1 MAHAADEV
9 KKPLSPSSIVLKSFT
24 QGKPLK
30 LDTPFPR
37 LHPTVEEER
46 KRSYSQQA
54 ARRPPP
60 MIAIPPLTT
69 RWFPE
74 QPAAPTLGK
83 VLAPN
88 LPQSLSSPRSQLRVQ
103 RRREHLAQIRITLDN
118 QVSPNL
124 TPFIAALTAD
134 MDDNGELSAVQF
146 TRAFQELDVSD
157 ISILDSFFT
166 LVDLRGRGVVPVKD
180 IIAAIDI
187 AINKAP
193 ERIQVRR
200 ASFEPFNL
208 DGRGYIH
215 KSKLDEYKFFKDPVE
230 HGKESV
236 ITPHMVKA
244 LSDVF
249 INIGVEE
256 EEKFLATLSKGKKKP
271 KKAPPLK
278 PTQKSIIP
286 INMMR
291 QSHMD
296 FNYFSNFFD
305 TSKELAAAFTKCWL
319 PLTETNAA
327 LRLSVLQRLEDLQ
340 PE

>member
-1 MAHAADEV
+1 MSSADEV
-9 KKPLSPSSIVLKSFT
+9 RKPLSPSSIILKSFT
-24 QGKPLK
+24 QGRPLK

-37 LHPTVEEER
+37 LHPTVEEDR
-46 KRSYSQQA
+46 KRVYSQKA
-54 ARRPPP
+54 AKRPAP
-60 MIAIPPLTT
+60 MIAIPPLTS

-74 QPAAPTLGK
+74 APAAPILGK
-83 VLAPN
+83 SLAPN
-88 LPQSLSSPRSQLRVQ
+88 LPSSLSSPRSQFRVQ

-118 QVSPNL
+118 DVPTNL
-124 TPFIAALTAD
+124 LPFIAALSAD
-134 MDDNGELSAVQF
+134 MDDNGELNAVQF

-157 ISILDSFFT
+157 IAIVDSFFT
-166 LVDLRGRGVVPVKD
+166 TIDVRCRGVVAVKD
-180 IIAAIDI
+180 VIAAIDV
-187 AINKAP
+187 AINRAS

-215 KSKLDEYKFFKDPVE
+215 KQKLEEYKFFKDPVE

-249 INIGVEE
+249 ITIGLEE
-256 EEKFLATLSKGKKKP
+256 EENFLSTLGKGKKKP

-286 INMMR
+286 FNKMR

-296 FNYFSNFFD
+296 FNYFSHMFD
-305 TSKELAAAFTKCWL
+305 TSKELAAAFAKCWL
-319 PLTETNAA
+319 PLVFSNSE
-327 LRLSVLQRLEDLQ
+327 LKLCVLGRLDDLQ

>member
-1 MAHAADEV
+1 MHPADEI

-24 QGKPLK
+24 HGKPLK

-46 KRSYSQQA
+46 RKAYSLQG
-54 ARRPPP
+54 RRPPP
-60 MIAIPPLTT
+60 MIAIPPLTS

-74 QPAAPTLGK
+74 KPAAPVLGR

-88 LPQSLSSPRSQLRVQ
+88 VPTSLTSPRSIQRVQ
-103 RRREHLAQIRITLDN
+103 RRREHMAQIRITLDG
-118 QVSPNL
+118 QSPPNL
-124 TPFIAALTAD
+124 SPFIAALATD
-134 MDDNGELSAVQF
+134 MDENGELNAVQF

-157 ISILDSFFT
+157 ITVVDSFFT
-166 LVDLRGRGVVPVKD
+166 LVDIRGRGVVPVKD
-180 IIAAIDI
+180 VVAAIDI
-187 AINKAP
+187 AINRAP
-193 ERIQVRR
+193 ERFQVRR

-208 DGRGYIH
+208 EGRGYIH
-215 KSKLDEYKFFKDPVE
+215 KQKLDEYKFFKDQLE
-230 HGKESV
+230 HEHDPV
-236 ITPHMVKA
+236 ITPHMVKT
-244 LSDVF
+244 LSDLF
-249 INIGVEE
+249 IDIGVQEE
-256 EEKFLATLSKGKKKP
+256 ENFLATLSKGKKKP

-296 FNYFSNFFD
+296 FGLFSQYFE
-305 TSKELAAAFTKCWL
+305 TSKEVAAAFARCWL
-319 PLTETNAA
+319 PLIETNAA